1 MIKLGLGSMQL
12 LATAAFKWVNSENAH
27 IAARNVADTGR
38 LIPGTPGFQS
48 ALIIKLL
55 MGAYWVKLV
64 DNSRIYHSDAN
75 YNFRDLIK
83 FAEIQVGGSFRQYS

>member
-1 MIKLGLGSMQL
+1 MCHLHITAVLNGS
-12 LATAAFKWVNSENAH
+12 TPENAH

-38 LIPGTPGFQS
+38 LIPGTRFQS
-48 ALIIKLL
+48 AFNKVTNEASVLT
-55 MGAYWVKLV
+55 GSKLV

-83 FAEIQVGGSFRQYS
+83 ICSQGRF